1 MIMAT
6 SAAMPRRMSTPV
18 VALSPLP
25 LAVDVTLHCKRPETF
40 LQQFSLAIFNCY
52 IG

>member
-18 VALSPLP
+18 VACRPTPVSGRLKP
-25 LAVDVTLHCKRPETF
+25 HCKRPETF
-40 LQQFSLAIFNCY
+40 LQQFF
-52 IG
+52 